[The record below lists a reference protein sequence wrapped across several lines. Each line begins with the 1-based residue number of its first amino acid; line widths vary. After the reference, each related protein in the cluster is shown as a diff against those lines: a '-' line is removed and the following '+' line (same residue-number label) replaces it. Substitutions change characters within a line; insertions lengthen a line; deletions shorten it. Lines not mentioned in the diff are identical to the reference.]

1 MILPL
6 FAMDASFIRTLI
18 VFDAEET
25 VRTWN
30 FGSNDGPRPAT
41 GFASMPGKFWNFQP
55 PRSFWFRYGIAIRG
69 SFFARPVARW
79 GLSDLL
85 GTRAPGAV
93 FLLAT
98 LFSAVLAGLYPSVLT
113 LLIGGIAAFNLFA
126 RSVPTSRR
134 SAWRSAW
141 DSTWRSAW
149 RSSSTS
155 KLRARLACCW
165 SVRSPS
171 IARPS

>member
-1 MILPL
+1 MPGQLWNSNRLDRSGSATASRWAPL
-6 FAMDASFIRTLI
+6 FCAL
-18 VFDAEET
+18 
-25 VRTWN
+25 
-30 FGSNDGPRPAT
+30 
-41 GFASMPGKFWNFQP
+41 
-55 PRSFWFRYGIAIRG
+55 
-69 SFFARPVARW
+69 VARW

-126 RSVPTSRR
+126 DSRAGEPAL
-134 SAWRSAW
+134 SLAISMGLYIG
-141 DSTWRSAW
+141 SAW

-155 KLRARLACCW
+155 KRRATRVLLE
-165 SVRSPS
+165 RE
-171 IARPS
+171 IAKHRQDRAE